1 MTRPAGIAG
10 GFDAA
15 AQGYDPAAMKTTT
28 SELRIPADPA
38 YVLVAKRAAAGFGY
52 LAGLGIEAV
61 DDLVIAVAQA
71 CENAI
76 RCADAAGTLPSAQI
90 RLAFRVEDQRLEVQV
105 RSTWGRTEEVPAG
118 AAVEEAVR
126 AQARRQAAATAR
138 AQAEADAEA
147 EAEAREAATRDLALR
162 VMGLFVD
169 DCRYRVD
176 ARTGGLR
183 VRLTKFRV

>member
-1 MTRPAGIAG
+1 MSRPARVGG
-10 GFDAA
+10 GFDTPT
-15 AQGYDPAAMKTTT
+15 QGYEGGVMKATA
-28 SELRIPADPA
+28 SELRIPADAA

-52 LAGLGIEAV
+52 VAGLGIEAV
-61 DDLVIAVAQA
+61 DDLCIAVAQA

-76 RCADAAGTLPSAQI
+76 RCADAAGTLQSAQI
-90 RLAFRVEDQRLEVQV
+90 RLSFRVEDQRLEVQV
-105 RSTWGRTEEVPAG
+105 RSSSGRVEDVAETGVP
-118 AAVEEAVR
+118 EEAH
-126 AQARRQAAATAR
+126 AAARRQAAVGTS
-138 AQAEADAEA
+138 AQAAAEA
-147 EAEAREAATRDLALR
+147 FARDAATRDLALR